1 MADGGLSGRTGVPPA
16 WEDLQ
21 MTLILELPPEIERRL
36 IEMAERQGRTPDD
49 LAIQALGQLVAE
61 SGEPPT
67 SNGVQQAGDGANEG
81 EQPFGAD
88 MPPAAK
94 ERLAELGIRSRE
106 DLMARNRKAIELL
119 RQWAAEPTDWE
130 EAEGYPEE
138 ITPLSLREVQ
148 ID

>member
-1 MADGGLSGRTGVPPA
+1 
-16 WEDLQ
+16 
-21 MTLILELPPEIERRL
+21 MTLILELPPDIERGL
-36 IEMAERQGRTPDD
+36 MEMAAQRGLTPDD

-61 SGEPPT
+61 SAEPPT
-67 SNGVQQAGDGANEG
+67 ASGAIQTDDAGKQD
-81 EQPFGAD
+81 EQSFGAD
-88 MPPAAK
+88 MPPAAR
-94 ERLAELGIRSRE
+94 ERLAALGIRSRE